1 VDEDHERELQSLAD
15 ELAAL
20 RRVATLVAR
29 GLPPGAVFTAVTLEC
44 TRVLGATASG
54 LFRYEHDGTMTL
66 MAHHS
71 GEESVMGVGDRL
83 ALDGDSAAARVLR
96 TGAPSRLESYDHV
109 GGSIA
114 AMQRSLGF
122 RATVAAPVVV
132 EGRLWGVISTTFAG
146 DRPMPSDSEAR
157 LGEFTE
163 LIGAAVANAES
174 RAELAASRARIV
186 LAGDEVRQRIERNLH
201 DSTQQRLVTLALA
214 LRAAR
219 ASDGIDSELAG
230 ELDRIAAIADEAI
243 EELRD
248 IARGLHPAA
257 LSHGGLGPA
266 LRALARRSPVPVEL
280 SIDIPGRV
288 PEPLEIAAYYIVSEA
303 ITNTAKHSG
312 ASVIDVAV
320 ATNGRE
326 VSLTVSDDGVGGAD
340 PERGSGLVGLRDR
353 VEALGGT
360 LEISSPPGRG
370 TTLAMRMP
378 ITPEPGPVPAS
389 AAPSYRARPS
399 ANGRPGE

>member
-1 VDEDHERELQSLAD
+1 
-15 ELAAL
+15 
-20 RRVATLVAR
+20 
-29 GLPPGAVFTAVTLEC
+29 
-44 TRVLGATASG
+44 
-54 LFRYEHDGTMTL
+54 
-66 MAHHS
+66 
-71 GEESVMGVGDRL
+71 
-83 ALDGDSAAARVLR
+83 
-96 TGAPSRLESYDHV
+96 
-109 GGSIA
+109 
-114 AMQRSLGF
+114 
-122 RATVAAPVVV
+122 
-132 EGRLWGVISTTFAG
+132 
-146 DRPMPSDSEAR
+146 
-157 LGEFTE
+157 
-163 LIGAAVANAES
+163 
-174 RAELAASRARIV
+174 
-186 LAGDEVRQRIERNLH
+186 
-201 DSTQQRLVTLALA
+201 
-214 LRAAR
+214 
-219 ASDGIDSELAG
+219 
-230 ELDRIAAIADEAI
+230 
-243 EELRD
+243 
-248 IARGLHPAA
+248 
-257 LSHGGLGPA
+257 
-266 LRALARRSPVPVEL
+266 VPVEL